1 MALTLSNIN
10 IINYK
15 SILNTSID
23 VKKIDGSYTT
33 ILVGLNEMGKSNFL
47 NAIELI
53 DYPVKDVNFNSL
65 KNTSNEKGKYI
76 EAYFEYTFSSENEWR
91 DILSSK
97 IKAPK
102 SFLDKLFIKN
112 ICKNVY
118 LEKGK
123 TRFETNFSVNYN
135 EIEQEFIEGYSY
147 EKISSQVETGDTYVY
162 EIIANTSIPETSV
175 GAQSV
180 ETKQY
185 IPLTEDALNGILDK
199 IFATQFADCKQK
211 FSKWEYKSE
220 YLITKTIDLNTFKA
234 DAKTCYPLKNVF
246 ALIGCKTQ
254 KQIEEQI
261 NDVASNKN
269 AIQRLEKKLKN
280 AMTDYVQKVWDE
292 CSLEFDVKI
301 QDNMQLDVF
310 VQDKADPDNYF
321 GMVDRSDG
329 AKHFLS
335 LILSISVANE
345 TDILKNNIIVIDE
358 PEVHMHPSGIRY
370 IREELLKIGRNNY
383 VFIATHSQFM
393 IDNKNKE
400 RHYIVTKP
408 HNNTEVHQWDETK
421 DLSDDEILR
430 AAFGINVLNDFLSP
444 YKLLVE
450 GYSDCQ
456 ILKKALNILKQHN
469 CIGITNGMGSKIVS
483 TAGMLKFYNVPV
495 LTILDADNEGC
506 GYKSKIIELGEP
518 YSDDNVKTI
527 KDMVDSIISKGT
539 IEDTLKP
546 EYVSKHCKDATKEI
560 TGFSSWNFSYTGTKP
575 ILDELKIYIQQ
586 INAEYDV
593 KVIMELTKTKI
604 GENFSPT
611 KASLTNDT
619 PKLKDLCQKILE
631 KLGLGA

>member
-15 SILNTSID
+15 SILDTSID
-23 VKKIDGSYTT
+23 VKKVDGSYTT

-53 DYPVKDVNFNSL
+53 DYPAKDISFKSLSNS
-65 KNTSNEKGKYI
+65 SNEKGKYV
-76 EAYFEYTFSSENEWR
+76 EAYFDFVFSSEEEWK
-91 DILSSK
+91 DILMKK
-97 IKAPK
+97 IDASPE
-102 SFLDKLFIKN
+102 FIENIKLNSIY
-112 ICKNVY
+112 KNVY
-118 LEKGK
+118 LSKDK
-123 TRFETNFSVNYN
+123 TRFETQYNVNYDTID
-135 EIEQEFIEGYSY
+135 EDILREYSY
-147 EKISSQVETGDTYVY
+147 KKLSPQTDNEDTFEYKIIPNKSESST
-162 EIIANTSIPETSV
+162 
-175 GAQSV
+175 SV
-180 ETKQY
+180 ETATNETVQFT
-185 IPLTEDALNGILDK
+185 PLMEKAFKEILDK
-199 IFATQFADCKQK
+199 IFAPQFTDCKLK
-211 FSKWEYKSE
+211 FSKWEYKPE
-220 YLITKTIDLNTFKA
+220 YLITKTIDLNTFKN
-234 DAKTCYPLKNVF
+234 DAKICYPLKNVF

-254 KQIEEQI
+254 KQIEEKI
-261 NDVASNKN
+261 NDVTGNKN

-370 IREELLKIGRNNY
+370 IREELLKIGQNNY
-383 VFIATHSQFM
+383 VFVATHSQFM

-408 HNNTEVHQWDETK
+408 KNNTEVHQWDETR

-430 AAFGINVLNDFLSP
+430 AAFGINVLKDFLSP
-444 YKLLVE
+444 YKILLE

-456 ILKKALNILKQHN
+456 IIKKALNMLKPQN
-469 CIGITNGMGSKIVS
+469 CVGITNGMGSKIVS
-483 TAGMLKFYNVPV
+483 TASMLKFYNVPV
-495 LTILDADNEGC
+495 LTIVDADNEGE
-506 GYKSKIIELGEP
+506 GYKSKIIELGVP

-527 KDMVDSIISKGT
+527 KDLVDAIISKGT

-546 EYVSKHCKDATKEI
+546 EYVSKNFKEATKEL
-560 TGFSSWNFSYTGTKP
+560 TGFNTWEFTYAGTKP
-575 ILDELKIYIQQ
+575 ILEELREYIQKT
-586 INAEYDV
+586 NSEYDV
-593 KVIMELTKTKI
+593 QAITELAKTKI
-604 GENFSPT
+604 GEGFSPNKT
-611 KASLTNDT
+611 SLTNDM
-619 PKLKDLCQKILE
+619 PKLKELCQKIIE